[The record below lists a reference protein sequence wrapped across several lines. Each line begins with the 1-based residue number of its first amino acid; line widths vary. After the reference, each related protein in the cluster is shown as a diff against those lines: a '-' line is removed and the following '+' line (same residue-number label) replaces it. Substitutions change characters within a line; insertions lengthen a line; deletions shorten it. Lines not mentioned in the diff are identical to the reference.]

1 MRRKVK
7 IKSIQL
13 SELKPYKNNSKIH
26 TPEQIEDIK
35 KSIDTFSYLVPI
47 VIDENNM
54 ILSGH
59 GRYEALK
66 LNGNLDEYIDC
77 IVKEGLTEAQKKKF
91 IISDN
96 AINQKTGFDREMLKN
111 EFIDLGLMEDIGE
124 GIIGLDESYIND
136 ILKLGEEEEEENGDF
151 ELDDVEKTVTLR
163 CPECGYIAVRD
174 NFTKG

>member
-1 MRRKVK
+1 MPRKVK
-7 IKSIQL
+7 IKSVQL

-66 LNGNLDEYIDC
+66 LNGNLDEYVDC
-77 IVKEGLTEAQKKKF
+77 VVKKGLTEDQKKKF

-96 AINQKTGFDREMLKN
+96 AINQKTGFDKEILKN
-111 EFIDLGLMEDIGE
+111 EFIELGLMEDIGE
-124 GIIGLDESYIND
+124 GIIGFDESFIIE
-136 ILKLGEEEEEENGDF
+136 ILKLGEGVEEIKDDF

-163 CPECGYIAVRD
+163 CPQCGFIAVRD